1 MSFYKPRR
9 PLGAPVSPRAAAP
22 YFEPVPVPPPSYLE
36 LPLSTVLP
44 DIHATAAKAGRL
56 VFHCV
61 GDTGGVEGTEMEDA
75 VAAAM
80 EAQVATAADGRTPA
94 FFYHLGDV
102 VYYNGVS
109 TDYVWQFYEP
119 YQYYPAP
126 IFAIP
131 GNHDG
136 DRRVR
141 KGDDPDGEPSLYG
154 FFKNFCGPTPDHYFK
169 HRPTMTQPYCYWTLA
184 APFVRIVGLYSNVD
198 GLLDTQQQLWL
209 CQQLASCPKDKWLLL
224 AVHHPCFSLD
234 ATHGGYVDVLD
245 AIDSAAAA
253 AHRWPDAVL
262 SGHVH
267 DYQRFARTVHGHAA
281 IPYIIAGAGG
291 YAHTP
296 RLIHRLQRDLDLG
309 DLPFQTTR
317 SDVKLEA
324 YNCEDSGYLRIT
336 AEPSRLVMEYFAVPF
351 DGEAPRE
358 AFDVVEVSASPPKTP

>member
-1 MSFYKPRR
+1 MSFHKPRR
-9 PLGAPVSPRAAAP
+9 PLGEPVSPPAAAP
-22 YFEPVPVPPPSYLE
+22 YLEPVPVPPPAHLE

-44 DIHATAAKAGRL
+44 DIDDAASKIGRL

-61 GDTGGVEGTEMEDA
+61 GDTGGVAGTEMEGA

-80 EAQVATAADGRTPA
+80 EAQVTAAKDGTPS
-94 FFYHLGDV
+94 FLYHLGDV
-102 VYYNGVS
+102 VYYNGAS
-109 TDYVWQFYEP
+109 TDYVSQFYEP
-119 YQYYPAP
+119 YQYYPGP

-154 FFKNFCGPTPDHYFK
+154 FFKNFCSPTPEDYFK

-184 APFVRIVGLYSNVD
+184 APYLRIVGLYSNVD
-198 GLLDTQQQLWL
+198 GLLDAQQQLWL
-209 CQQLASCPKDKWLLL
+209 RQQLASCPKDKWLLV

-245 AIDSAAAA
+245 TLDKAAGAA
-253 AHRWPDAVL
+253 RRWPDAVL

-267 DYQRFARTVHGHAA
+267 DYQRFSRAIHGHGA
-281 IPYIIAGAGG
+281 IPYIVAGAGG

-296 RLIHRLQRDLDLG
+296 RLIHQLQKGLG
-309 DLPFQTTR
+309 IGKLPFQTTR
-317 SDVKLEA
+317 PDVKLEA
-324 YNCEDSGYLRIT
+324 YNCEDSGFLRI
-336 AEPSRLVMEYFAVPF
+336 AVDPSRLLIEYFAVPF
-351 DGEAPRE
+351 EGDVPRD
-358 AFDVVEVSASPPKTP
+358 AFDSVAITATQHKTA